1 MKTPNNTTTPDNL
14 ATKAHTLQTKGM
26 SYQGKVKVNIL
37 NKKNKLI
44 STTTYHN
51 NGCFNLFTF
60 LINCLA
66 QKYEPIATPQ
76 RIVVFTFENTE
87 KFSPEALR
95 WNTNDGQIE
104 YVNSEGTSK
113 VTFKALTPAL
123 TYIGGPK
130 TEAKHGEYSLEDL
143 GEVSFNFKI
152 PGDLVGTQ
160 RIHAMALYN
169 GEIESKIVTS
179 GASAYIKEA
188 LAYYYFQ
195 SDPTESTLSEETV
208 EWKPL
213 QVAENKDFIIQIIWT
228 LSVQN

>member
-1 MKTPNNTTTPDNL
+1 MKTPNNATTPDNL
-14 ATKAHTLQTKGM
+14 TSKAHTLQTKGM

-51 NGCFNLFTF
+51 NGCYNLFTF

-76 RIVVFTFENTE
+76 RIVVFTFEDTE

-95 WNTNDGQIE
+95 WNTNEGRIE
-104 YVNSEGTSK
+104 YRNSEGTK
-113 VTFKALTPAL
+113 DVTFRALTPAL

-130 TEAKHGEYSLEDL
+130 AESHHGEYSLGDL

-152 PGDLVGTQ
+152 PGDLIGTQ

-169 GEIESKIVTS
+169 GEIESKKAQS
-179 GASAYIKEA
+179 GDAAYIREA

-195 SDPTESTLSEETV
+195 ADPTESNLSDETV
-208 EWKPL
+208 AWKPL
-213 QVAENKDFIIQIIWT
+213 QVTEDKDFIIQIIWT